1 MRFKNVLFK
10 EHNNTMTRRNVVL
23 IKVSK
28 LDLSV
33 NGLGDFL
40 SFYTEKTTFIV
51 TLQHII
57 QQNKSFNLQ
66 NQCERTR

>member
-1 MRFKNVLFK
+1 MFRSFK
-10 EHNNTMTRRNVVL
+10 EHNHTMTRRNVVL

-40 SFYTEKTTFIV
+40 CFYTEKTTFIV

-57 QQNKSFNLQ
+57 HN
-66 NQCERTR
+66 R